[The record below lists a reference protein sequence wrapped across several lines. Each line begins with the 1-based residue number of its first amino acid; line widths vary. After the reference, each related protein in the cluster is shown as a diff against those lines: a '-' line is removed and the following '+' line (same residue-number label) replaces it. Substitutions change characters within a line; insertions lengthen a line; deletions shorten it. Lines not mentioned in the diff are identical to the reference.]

1 MTKTNLAQHGA
12 VFMDDA
18 MLILVFA
25 RNWKLEKP
33 EKKIVFLKIYTTL
46 FNLHYI
52 VGGAEV
58 GRVNLS
64 LFFHLLNQP
73 KTS

>member
-12 VFMDDA
+12 AFMDDG

-33 EKKIVFLKIYTTL
+33 EKKYIFKIYTTL

-58 GRVNLS
+58 GRVNH
-64 LFFHLLNQP
+64 F
-73 KTS
+73 

>member
-12 VFMDDA
+12 VFMDDG

-33 EKKIVFLKIYTTL
+33 EKKLYF
-46 FNLHYI
+46 
-52 VGGAEV
+52 
-58 GRVNLS
+58 
-64 LFFHLLNQP
+64 
-73 KTS
+73 

>member
-12 VFMDDA
+12 VFMDDG

-33 EKKIVFLKIYTTL
+33 EEKKKVKIYTTL
-46 FNLHYI
+46 FNLYYI

-58 GRVNLS
+58 GRVNHS
-64 LFFHLLNQP
+64 
-73 KTS
+73 